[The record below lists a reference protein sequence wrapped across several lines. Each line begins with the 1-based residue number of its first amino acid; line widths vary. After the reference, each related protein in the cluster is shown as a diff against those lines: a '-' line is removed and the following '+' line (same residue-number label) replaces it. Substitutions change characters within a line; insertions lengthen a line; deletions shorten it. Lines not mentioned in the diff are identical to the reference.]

1 VLDIEPSKAQIQQAG
16 GPERL
21 FREIR
26 TWLRMVEHRAGV
38 KPILYVNQ
46 MFVNNYLSKQPDLKR
61 DYRVW
66 IARYSEFKPDVRL
79 TFWQLCSDGRVAGI
93 KGDVDINVFNGY
105 KNQYEEFIKE
115 ETIK

>member
-1 VLDIEPSKAQIQQAG
+1 
-16 GPERL
+16 
-21 FREIR
+21 
-26 TWLRMVEHRAGV
+26 M
-38 KPILYVNQ
+38 
-46 MFVNNYLSKQPDLKR
+46 
-61 DYRVW
+61 
-66 IARYSEFKPDVRL
+66 RL